1 MEEHRRPLATR
12 AQRWPRAIAALLGKV
27 GITANGISVF
37 SILFGFSTFYILVFE
52 PHESFFYNCLWAAL
66 CVQLRLLCNLL
77 DGLVAVEGGKQ
88 TPTGGLYNE
97 VPDRLSDALTLIGV
111 GYACRAYPLGV
122 ELGYL
127 ATVLAFFTAYIR
139 VLGASLGTTSYFL
152 GPMAKQHRMAAITV
166 ALVLTAFIRFK
177 LMLWVGLWIVTL
189 GAAIT
194 CYRRLRYIS
203 ADLHTNAD

>member
-1 MEEHRRPLATR
+1 MDEHRRPLATR
-12 AQRWPRAIAALLGKV
+12 AQRWPRAIAALLGKL
-27 GITANGISVF
+27 GITANAISVF

-66 CVQLRLLCNLL
+66 TVQLRLLFNLL
-77 DGLVAVEGGKQ
+77 DGLVAVEGGSQ
-88 TPTGGLYNE
+88 TATGGLYNE

-111 GYACRAYPLGV
+111 GYACHAYPLGV

-139 VLGASLGTTSYFL
+139 VLGVSLGTTSYFL

-166 ALVLTAFIRFK
+166 ALVLTAFVHFK
-177 LMLWVGLWIVTL
+177 VLLWVGLWIVTL

-194 CYRRLRYIS
+194 CYRRLSHIS
-203 ADLHTNAD
+203 TDLHNQID